1 VLFWHKIWQLYLFP
15 IVNLLVKSQ
24 NIRKKTM
31 SFQVG
36 FYISANLSSDTEIDI
51 NICPPPKK
59 ISKIAKNRKI

>member
-1 VLFWHKIWQLYLFP
+1 MCCFVFP

-51 NICPPPKK
+51 NICPPPQKK